1 MFVMSGA
8 GCVWGEAAVPGHH
21 QSIPDPARPAPGGG
35 TPALCHSELRLSPPR
50 WCLVCVSPPQ
60 PTHRVRGRV
69 QREAEAGGEEGGEQE
84 AGRRHAGLRSVLW
97 CHKSRCCVDT
107 LVTAAPAAAL
117 TCHQPRSSPAR
128 PATSLHSASVP
139 ATSTTTTS
147 YFYSAVTSTV
157 CLT

>member
-1 MFVMSGA
+1 M
-8 GCVWGEAAVPGHH
+8 PGHH
-21 QSIPDPARPAPGGG
+21 QSIPDPARLAPVVVALQLCVTQNSDFPRLAGAWCVCPRPPTHSPCPGPCPAPGRGRRRGG
-35 TPALCHSELRLSPPR
+35 WRAGGWAAACWAALCP
-50 WCLVCVSPPQ
+50 LVSQV
-60 PTHRVRGRV
+60 T
-69 QREAEAGGEEGGEQE
+69 
-84 AGRRHAGLRSVLW
+84 VLG
-97 CHKSRCCVDT
+97 VDT

-128 PATSLHSASVP
+128 PATSLHSASVS